1 MKINVIIMSPFIPL
15 RRSVNFF
22 QSKNQGVTFD
32 NITAPEV
39 PCTSAPQD
47 SRYSQSPKILCCFF
61 LVYLIRIIG
70 SKYLW
75 VTFEF

>member
-1 MKINVIIMSPFIPL
+1 MSPLITFRKP
-15 RRSVNFF
+15 VPFF

-39 PCTSAPQD
+39 PCTPAPQD

-61 LVYLIRIIG
+61 L
-70 SKYLW
+70 
-75 VTFEF
+75 